1 MADSGTFATSGAAG
15 VASPGD
21 RPDPDLIMPMLITGA
36 AILFSA
42 GSIALVMNISTAGVC
57 RYLCGD
63 ASHWPNWIT
72 WVALVL
78 IGLGAGIA
86 GIAWARVK
94 GKPNGRTMIDNYS
107 HALIGLGFALMLL
120 ATLNFVALAGFA
132 SQGVLE
138 AVLGNQED
146 LVLTR
151 LCDKLHARVEHD
163 HSATEL
169 AESGDDGAQ
178 AGPGDRDGGADG
190 VQDGQGGRVGAAT
203 DAENRPL
210 DPKLYTLRLLLL
222 PGFAVLGAVFFVGGA
237 MRRKRDASEKLEAIR
252 RKNAQTANTNP
263 NADEAATGGAAGGDK
278 RAPNADDTAD
288 DPHIGFSNTRFWAG
302 MWYRLGEAV
311 LFSLVLFL
319 LLRSGMFGGGGGGGA
334 GESAANQPQSWAITD
349 TSLLVM
355 ALLLGMFVKPAE
367 QLINGLAVR
376 LLKGVEAMVK

>member
-1 MADSGTFATSGAAG
+1 
-15 VASPGD
+15 
-21 RPDPDLIMPMLITGA
+21 MLITGA

-263 NADEAATGGAAGGDK
+263 NVTRRTIRTSVSATPGSGPACGIAWARRSCSRWCSSFFCGRACSAAAVGAAPAK
-278 RAPNADDTAD
+278 APRISRSRGRSPTHPCWSWPCCWACSSSPPSNSSTAW
-288 DPHIGFSNTRFWAG
+288 PFACSRVWRR
-302 MWYRLGEAV
+302 W
-311 LFSLVLFL
+311 
-319 LLRSGMFGGGGGGGA
+319 
-334 GESAANQPQSWAITD
+334 
-349 TSLLVM
+349 
-355 ALLLGMFVKPAE
+355 
-367 QLINGLAVR
+367 
-376 LLKGVEAMVK
+376 